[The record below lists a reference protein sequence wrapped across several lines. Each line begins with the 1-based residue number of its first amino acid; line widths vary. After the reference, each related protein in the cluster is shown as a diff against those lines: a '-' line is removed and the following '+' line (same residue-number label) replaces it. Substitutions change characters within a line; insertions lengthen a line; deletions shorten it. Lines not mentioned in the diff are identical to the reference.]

1 MQLKNLKL
9 LESRNV
15 KGSPLLN
22 VLKQTLVLAKSFLKS
37 VVMTQETRVLE
48 ELFLIILENP

>member
-1 MQLKNLKL
+1 MQLKNVKL

-15 KGSPLLN
+15 KASPVLN

-37 VVMTQETRVLE
+37 VVMTQEIRVLE

>member
-1 MQLKNLKL
+1 MQLKNVKL